1 MNYNKDLKKLE
12 YRHLKDCVI
21 GKIFLEMFVVQHTF
35 TGKMHLWKKSQRTQK
50 IQFLEILCDLFP
62 WSDRLDQERV
72 LKPSKNS
79 SSSPSKPQNK
89 KISPFLA
96 AKIVI

>member
-1 MNYNKDLKKLE
+1 MNYNKDFKKLE

-79 SSSPSKPQNK
+79 S
-89 KISPFLA
+89 
-96 AKIVI
+96 